1 MDVFFT
7 TIIVG
12 ISLSMDAFSLALIY
26 GMQNISK
33 KDKITLSLI
42 VGLYHFFM
50 PLIGLKIGSLITD
63 IFLFNLNILVSII
76 FFLIGIEMIISSLK
90 ETKDKIMLNIVGFLI
105 FGLSVSIDSLTTGIG
120 LNIINNNYLQ
130 VALTFALISSLFTYL
145 GLTLGYKLNEKVGK
159 YSTTFG
165 GIVLIILGIH
175 YLF

>member
-12 ISLSMDAFSLALIY
+12 ISLSMDAFSIALIY

-63 IFLFNLNILVSII
+63 IFLFNLNILVSI
-76 FFLIGIEMIISSLK
+76 
-90 ETKDKIMLNIVGFLI
+90 V
-105 FGLSVSIDSLTTGIG
+105 
-120 LNIINNNYLQ
+120 
-130 VALTFALISSLFTYL
+130 
-145 GLTLGYKLNEKVGK
+145 
-159 YSTTFG
+159 
-165 GIVLIILGIH
+165 
-175 YLF
+175 